1 MNKKNILLSI
11 LIVFLCADSI
21 ASSAIHRALADAIQ
35 EVEAPKKRPKGTID
49 FIFDKE
55 ELVDI
60 INMLAEKKNVNVVL
74 PTGATAI
81 NSTVTLAINRKLTLD
96 EAWNLLYTLL
106 DIAGYSMIAKE
117 GMYVIVKNS
126 KNVQREAPPI
136 YINTPL
142 SELPDNDERIQY
154 LYYLS
159 NIKASEDFDQ
169 QINELLKAVLP
180 DDALYKADKN
190 ANGILII
197 AKSQDI
203 KSVMGII
210 QEIDQAGFQEVM
222 EVIRLRYTNAE
233 LIGQL
238 FNDNILKTAAATP
251 SHRYRLDARNKE
263 LEATY
268 FSRNVKVIPEPRTN
282 SLIVLGRVQA
292 VERIKDFLFKYID
305 VELDAGR
312 SILHVYELQYLDAQE
327 FAPVLDRIV
336 KSTRTGGTGQSKAET
351 GAQTGTERFF
361 EEVIIL
367 ADTPAE
373 ASSEKEEGTY
383 FGGNKL
389 VIAARFED
397 WKRIKK
403 LIEQLDKPQPQ
414 VIIEVLIA
422 DLLLDDTM
430 RLGSIIRNPADIP
443 FPGDVSGQAAMIGQ
457 VILDRAID
465 PTKPVTNND
474 VAGLTG
480 VNADLN
486 GEVVPI
492 VSNNTVDGYT
502 NIPATLEAGSTAI
515 AMSDSNGKTWNLLEI
530 LKKIDTD
537 KVLSHPHVIA
547 INNQEAKVE
556 VGETR
561 LVRDQAA
568 AATSGITRRK
578 KSIDANTTII
588 ITPRISSANTVNLQ
602 IQIDINRFIFQDVTT
617 NADRISRKILT
628 NGSVKSGD
636 VLAIGG
642 LVIETTSETMVETP
656 IISKIPILGWLFKR
670 KSKEIA
676 QTSLTVFISPTI
688 IQPKLRG
695 GIGYYT
701 QTYVEVAKDYAGQG
715 SLFDSLRDPITRWFF
730 EPKRE
735 TAKVLTEK
743 IISRDEAHEIY
754 DEELY
759 HAAEVEAE
767 HINEYLGKGE
777 KDPQRDLAILLAGE
791 EKVLPQRG
799 STAKPK
805 PQKESAP
812 AREKLQFGPK
822 KAKTLKD
829 ILAEQDNPLTV

>member
-1 MNKKNILLSI
+1 MNKKHILLGI
-11 LIVFLCADSI
+11 LIHFLCAHCL
-21 ASSAIHRALADAIQ
+21 ASPAIHRALADAIQ
-35 EVEAPKKRPKGTID
+35 ETETPKKHSKGTID

-60 INMLAEKKNVNVVL
+60 INMLAEKKGVNVVL
-74 PTGATAI
+74 PTGTNTI
-81 NSTVTLAINRKLTLD
+81 SSTVTLAINRRLTLN

-142 SELPDNDERIQY
+142 SELPDSDERIQY

-222 EVIRLRYTNAE
+222 EVIRLRYTNAD

-312 SILHVYELQYLDAQE
+312 SILHVYELQYLDAQD

-336 KSTRTGGTGQSKAET
+336 KSTRSGGTGQSKAEA

-373 ASSEKEEGTY
+373 ASAEQEEGTY

-389 VIAARFED
+389 IIAARYED

-422 DLLLDDTM
+422 DLTIDDTM
-430 RLGSIIRNPADIP
+430 RLGSIMRNPADIP

-457 VILDRAID
+457 VILDKGVAAGQA
-465 PTKPVTNND
+465 VTNAD
-474 VAGLTG
+474 VEGLTG

-486 GEVVPI
+486 GQVVPTG
-492 VSNNTVDGYT
+492 NTTGDAFT
-502 NIPATLEAGSTAI
+502 NIPATLESGSTAVAI
-515 AMSDSNGKTWNLLEI
+515 SDRDGKTWNLLEI
-530 LKKIDTD
+530 LKKLDTS

-547 INNQEAKVE
+547 INNQKASIK

-561 LVRDQAA
+561 LVEDQAA

-578 KSIDANTTII
+578 KPIDANTDID

-602 IQIDINRFIFQDVTT
+602 IKIDIDQFLQSSEFGNANRINRDVIT
-617 NADRISRKILT
+617 NA
-628 NGSVKSGD
+628 SVKSGD

-642 LVIETTSETMVETP
+642 LVIETTEETMVETP
-656 IISKIPILGWLFKR
+656 LISKIPVLGWLFKR
-670 KSKEIA
+670 KSKNVA

-695 GIGYYT
+695 GIGDYT
-701 QTYVEVAKDYAGQG
+701 QAYVEVAKDYAGQA
-715 SLFDSLRDPITRWFF
+715 SLFDNLRDPITRWFF
-730 EPKRE
+730 EPERE
-735 TAKVLTEK
+735 TAKVLTENFV
-743 IISRDEAHEIY
+743 SRDQAHEIY

-759 HAAEVEAE
+759 HAAKEEADR
-767 HINEYLGKGE
+767 INEYLGKGK
-777 KDPQRDLAILLAGE
+777 KDPERDLAILLASE
-791 EKVLPQRG
+791 EQPLPQRG
-799 STAKPK
+799 SATKSK
-805 PQKESAP
+805 VQKESAP
-812 AREKLQFGPK
+812 AKEKLQFGPK